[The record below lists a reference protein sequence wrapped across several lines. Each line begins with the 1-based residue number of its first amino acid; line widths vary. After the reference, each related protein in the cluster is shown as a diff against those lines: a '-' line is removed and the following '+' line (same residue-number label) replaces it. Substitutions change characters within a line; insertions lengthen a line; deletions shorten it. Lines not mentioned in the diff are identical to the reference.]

1 MTSTFL
7 GYLATGI
14 ALVLA
19 ITLHEIAHGFVAWIF
34 GDDTAKNAGRLTLNP
49 IKHVDPFGTVILP
62 GLLLIS
68 SAPFLFGYAKP
79 VPVNFN
85 RLSAGR
91 LGEIAVAAA
100 GPGMNILLALIS
112 LLLLHV
118 NLGANT
124 LGNEILVKSFQFNVI
139 LAIFNMLPLLPL
151 DGGRV
156 LSAMLPRGLRNIYD
170 RTEPLGMMILFFC
183 LLVLPFALQ
192 YFGIKFNLISS
203 IIKPLFKIVSEF
215 LIRISGH

>member
-1 MTSTFL
+1 MTATFI

-19 ITLHEIAHGFVAWIF
+19 ITLHELAHGAVAWMF

-49 IKHVDPFGTVILP
+49 IKHIDPFGTVILP
-62 GLLLIS
+62 GVLLLS

-79 VPVNFN
+79 VPVQFN

-91 LGEIAVAAA
+91 FGEIAVAAA
-100 GPGMNILLALIS
+100 GPGMNILLAWLS
-112 LLLLHV
+112 LLLLHI
-118 NLGANT
+118 NQGANT
-124 LGNEILVKSFQFNVI
+124 FGNEVLIKSFQFNVV

-156 LSAMLPRGLRNIYD
+156 LSAMLPRSLRNIYD

-192 YFGIKFNLISS
+192 YFGINFNLIGS
-203 IIKPLFKIVSEF
+203 IIKPMFKIVSEL
-215 LIRISGH
+215 LIGVSGH